1 MNTTPSPSPR
11 LACRVARLRAALAGD
26 PGRSAHV
33 AGCADCQRHFAAA
46 TAFDTAL
53 RRDAVRPAADI
64 PAGLERGILR
74 AVAESRLEP
83 AHAEK
88 SSGSLGWFAGAA
100 LAAAAAVAVVFALR
114 SPAPAPGGGLTA
126 ENSPRVQ
133 TTAPR
138 ESAAETPLP
147 SKPVLNLPSASALA
161 SQNPLQSEIDN
172 VYSDAQYALRF
183 LALNFLPAAALEGT
197 AAARNDKG

>member
-1 MNTTPSPSPR
+1 MNTNPGSAPR
-11 LACRVARLRAALAGD
+11 LACRAARLRAALAGD

-46 TAFDTAL
+46 AAFDTAL
-53 RRDAVRPAADI
+53 RRDASRPAADI

-88 SSGSLGWFAGAA
+88 SSGTLAWLAGAA

-114 SPAPAPGGGLTA
+114 PPAPAPGGTLTA
-126 ENSPRVQ
+126 ETNPRVE
-133 TTAPR
+133 TIAPR
-138 ESAAETPLP
+138 ESAVEAPLP
-147 SKPVLNLPSASALA
+147 STPVLKLPSASALV

-172 VYSDAQYALRF
+172 VYSDTKYALRF